1 MNERNS
7 IKDFCFDYLSAFS
20 NDNIISIPT
29 LNFDDVQFD
38 ELFSLKSTNMGNWM
52 GKDFL
57 GVDSSSLIGKVLDQ
71 DSKEEQY
78 LDGPS
83 SDTMIKPSLL
93 DSNETTDIN
102 YLNDKFM
109 NALRKRTESFVK
121 LIIRTDF
128 EDGITNDTI
137 EEAKS
142 YYLQNKSVTINWFNE
157 IYSKNQKDAIV
168 ISGLL
173 RIISM
178 IVSVADSA
186 SLIPVVKCGLAD
198 NSSITQ
204 ESALMVVEEWR
215 TRECLDAI
223 KTSNFKFSWVN
234 DYAQKIVSELEK
246 ELSL

>member
-38 ELFSLKSTNMGNWM
+38 ELFSLKSTNMG
-52 GKDFL
+52 KDFL

-71 DSKEEQY
+71 DSKEEQH

-178 IVSVADSA
+178 IVLVSDSA
-186 SLIPVVKCGLAD
+186 SLIPVVKCGLSD
-198 NSSITQ
+198 NSSVAQ
-204 ESALMVVEEWR
+204 ESALMVIEEWR
-215 TRECLDAI
+215 TKECLDAV
-223 KTSNFKFSWVN
+223 KTSNFEFSWIN
-234 DYAQKIVSELEK
+234 DYAQKVVSELEK